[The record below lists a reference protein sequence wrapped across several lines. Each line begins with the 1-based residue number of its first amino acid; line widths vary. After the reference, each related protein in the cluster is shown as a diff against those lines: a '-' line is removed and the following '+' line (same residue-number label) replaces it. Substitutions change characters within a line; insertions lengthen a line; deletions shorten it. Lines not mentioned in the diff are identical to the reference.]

1 MTSSIIMYRYTINTG
16 VMKKVFIYIAIV
28 TTVLLNACTEDPKI
42 AGPNKEKMKRVIAS
56 AASQPFVEANEV
68 TRGTHRAMPAGYS
81 VYSALDNPSIGL
93 ILTRYYTVS
102 SNLIYVAS
110 ESRWEGNLDIADDKQ
125 YYIYGFMPSNTT
137 AKNYISAYAD
147 YRDGSESFADGA
159 KMTVKNLKTGAK
171 MVFTL
176 VGESEANLAQGKL
189 AASTPIGKALLGRRK
204 GETVDVNAP
213 AGIIKFEIL
222 DISL

>member
-1 MTSSIIMYRYTINTG
+1 MLN
-16 VMKKVFIYIAIV
+16 KV
-28 TTVLLNACTEDPKI
+28 
-42 AGPNKEKMKRVIAS
+42 
-56 AASQPFVEANEV
+56 
-68 TRGTHRAMPAGYS
+68 
-81 VYSALDNPSIGL
+81 
-93 ILTRYYTVS
+93 
-102 SNLIYVAS
+102 
-110 ESRWEGNLDIADDKQ
+110 
-125 YYIYGFMPSNTT
+125 
-137 AKNYISAYAD
+137 
-147 YRDGSESFADGA
+147 
-159 KMTVKNLKTGAK
+159 TVKNLKTGAK